1 MVLFFADY
9 IEGGQK
15 TAEHHEY
22 HGQKSRRHIDPVVQ
36 VGIKKVADGS
46 GGGLRIQNL
55 LQIGIAQASFGSVDG
70 IDGNEGRGR
79 ASVDLKVGRGLN
91 AVYQPLGRRA
101 VIVVDDSDTEV
112 FDFECSCPRHDE
124 HHHAG
129 EEHDQA
135 WQKAVA
141 FQLPEFF
148 FDEVAQDHGRDVVI
162 ILNGS

>member
-1 MVLFFADY
+1 M
-9 IEGGQK
+9 
-15 TAEHHEY
+15 
-22 HGQKSRRHIDPVVQ
+22 
-36 VGIKKVADGS
+36 
-46 GGGLRIQNL
+46 RIQNL
-55 LQIGIAQASFGSVDG
+55 LQIRIAQASFGSVDG

-79 ASVDLKVGRGLN
+79 ASVDLFFLKVLRYFEQDVCLVLFDGMHAFLKGGRKSGQLKVGRGLN